1 MAQSYKVITSDA
13 HVMLGNSVNVHCTV
27 PSHLSEWVHV
37 VSWRVEENGQEPLEL
52 VSDNYFGTFVLFN
65 KNRNK

>member
-27 PSHLSEWVHV
+27 PSHLSEWVQV
-37 VSWRVEENGQEPLEL
+37 VSWRVGEKDQEPMEL
-52 VSDNYFGTFVLFN
+52 VQNINFGTF
-65 KNRNK
+65 